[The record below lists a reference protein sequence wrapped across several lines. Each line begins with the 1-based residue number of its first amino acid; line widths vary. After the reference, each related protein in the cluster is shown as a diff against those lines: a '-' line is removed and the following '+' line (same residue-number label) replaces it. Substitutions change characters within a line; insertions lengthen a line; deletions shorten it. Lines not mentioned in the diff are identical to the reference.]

1 MTVSSKLKKV
11 RITNVLV
18 IFISLPPIF
27 VKARMSLSIVMSK
40 ILDLCSPRDKEV
52 RIKQRLE
59 LLDGVV
65 MALLTPCRG

>member
-27 VKARMSLSIVMSK
+27 VKARMSLSIVMPK
-40 ILDLCSPRDKEV
+40 ILVLYSPRDKEV

-65 MALLTPCRG
+65 MALLAPCRG